1 MKGGDVSKVIDS
13 VTKRVESAG
22 RTVRQYKDWATLS
35 TECAAQPQGASR
47 CFGAVHFYSSS
58 SEPHSNSIW
67 NYTMRADTNLGLT
80 DVSHNEY
87 NAQTYLLPLQR
98 AIDEK
103 IVALSGKTSLPAK
116 VESILFT
123 DDTDEQRK
131 RKTKEQYLNLC
142 ISVFGGIFS
151 FALVGIVYHLT
162 GFVAVEREMGVSQLI
177 DTMIPGGSSARAR
190 FVRFA
195 STYLSFTI
203 IYLPSWLAVGSV
215 IAAVVFNR
223 SSPAISIIYHLLN
236 GLALVSF
243 SLLGAVFFKRAQL
256 SGSIMTVIAVVLAI
270 LPQVLYYQTRATVLA
285 LSLLFPTANY
295 TYYIT
300 NCAIFESDGVGMSLT
315 KILPDE
321 KIRIQGYL
329 SWVFLVIQIF
339 LYPALAF
346 GIEGLLFGTAS
357 KGRKFA
363 PPVDARAPTVDLQ
376 NFSKT

>member
-1 MKGGDVSKVIDS
+1 
-13 VTKRVESAG
+13 
-22 RTVRQYKDWATLS
+22 
-35 TECAAQPQGASR
+35 
-47 CFGAVHFYSSS
+47 
-58 SEPHSNSIW
+58 
-67 NYTMRADTNLGLT
+67 MRADTNLGLT

-142 ISVFGGIFS
+142 ISVFGAIFS
-151 FALVGIVYHLT
+151 FAMVGIVYHLT

-329 SWVFLVIQIF
+329 SWVFLVVQIF